1 MSKSSNTAH
10 YDDEIDIFQIFLTLL
25 SGKWI
30 IVTTCLVSL
39 LLGVLYNFLQPNE
52 YHVSIDVS
60 EGSDSQFFRYIKLN
74 DVLAKKPLPFK
85 DVDLERGGET
95 FYNITPKSV
104 LSKFELQ
111 YSQKKGIMN
120 ILSEKPYQEIFN
132 DELPLND
139 NILIKAKDFTIS
151 KSEDQN
157 YHTLSFTWSNKS
169 QINDLLN
176 SVILETLA
184 LVKDDILTDLRLI
197 KDFVE
202 NKKER
207 MSDEIEEK
215 LKVLLFQENDILNS
229 RILYLK
235 EQFSIA
241 KKLGIQK
248 NSLDG
253 GGINSTNMPIIQ
265 NYNSQLET
273 DTITLASNTPY
284 YLIGYEAIDQEIRNL
299 ENRSDEDKLLLSD
312 SYLNLVKI
320 RREIESNLT
329 PYQIK
334 KAIDLFSKE
343 DTKNWVQFNL
353 AFAEIKNLKNS
364 NLVLLISFFLGL
376 FFGSIYVLINKSL
389 RRDYQG

>member
-1 MSKSSNTAH
+1 MSKQSNTNH
-10 YDDEIDIFQIFLTLL
+10 YDEIDLFQTFYTLL
-25 SGKWI
+25 KGKWI
-30 IVTTCLVSL
+30 IITTCLVSL
-39 LLGVLYNFLQPNE
+39 LLGVLYNFIQPE
-52 YHVSIDVS
+52 KYHVSIDVS

-139 NILIKAKDFTIS
+139 NILIKVKDFTIS
-151 KSEDQN
+151 KPEDQN

-184 LVKDDILTDLRLI
+184 LVKDDILTDLSLI

-235 EQFSIA
+235 EQLSIA

-273 DTITLASNTPY
+273 DTITLSSNTPY
-284 YLIGYEAIDQEIRNL
+284 YLIGYEAIDQEIQNL

-320 RREIESNLT
+320 RREIESDLT

-343 DTKNWVQFNL
+343 DTKNWLQFNL